1 MKCPFCGEEI
11 SDKAKFCTKCGGK
24 IDHKRICQQCG
35 AELKESTKFCPQC
48 GTKIDRKRIC
58 QQCGAELKE
67 NTKFCPQCGTPYQN
81 TAAVAQEEEKAPLKQ
96 EPKNECSN
104 CNADKADM
112 SDNEK
117 FCPEQETPCSK
128 EEVLTKNTEEKTE
141 IDKVKE
147 NKPSTSKID
156 DEEKDITKTEPKN
169 ECSNCNAEISDNEK
183 FCPEQETLRSK
194 EEVLTKNTEEKTE
207 IDEVKESKPSTSKR
221 KFPILALIFPIC
233 VVVIAAIVLAVTLAF
248 QKTEHRSTYSKGHNQ
263 ENSGKSLNRSAKSA
277 YYECYRCGLVVKSK
291 DKPEGN
297 CTKTGASHDWRKL
310 TEVGTKYISSCSWCG
325 LTLHSDEK
333 IEGSHNGHC
342 SKSNNGEHNFR
353 PAKSAYYECYGC
365 GLVVKSKGKPSGHC
379 PRTKTFHDWRKLIDV
394 GTKHKFYCSWCGLT
408 LQTDENRPHNGH
420 CRKSNNGKH
429 NFKRNY

>member
-11 SDKAKFCTKCGGK
+11 SDKAKFCTKCGEK

-81 TAAVAQEEEKAPLKQ
+81 TAAVAQEGEKASLKQ
-96 EPKNECSN
+96 ESKNERSN
-104 CNADKADM
+104 CNADKADI
-112 SDNEK
+112 SDNDK
-117 FCPEQETPCSK
+117 FCPEHETPC
-128 EEVLTKNTEEKTE
+128 
-141 IDKVKE
+141 
-147 NKPSTSKID
+147 
-156 DEEKDITKTEPKN
+156 
-169 ECSNCNAEISDNEK
+169 
-183 FCPEQETLRSK
+183 SK

-297 CTKTGASHDWRKL
+297 CTKTGTSHDWRKL
-310 TEVGTKYISSCSWCG
+310 TDVGTKYISSCSWCG

-333 IEGSHNGHC
+333 IEGLHNGHC

-365 GLVVKSKGKPSGHC
+365 GLVVKSKGKPNGNC

-394 GTKHKFYCSWCGLT
+394 GTKHKFYCSRCGLT
-408 LQTDENRPHNGH
+408 LQSDENRPHNGH